1 MSRKSFSPALPSAVN
16 DPSALSMG
24 FTAWVDLRSD
34 GIATVLAYRRG
45 LDRHLSSIGL
55 VRSMNPLHMLVW
67 SPERTLT
74 VPDQIDLLAWLA
86 TDGSVARVCLGGLRP
101 HCGIPCE
108 RGRKPVH
115 DLALTDPHWLAVLN
129 AYRMRLCGAEQV
141 LDLIVCGDASRRS

>member
-1 MSRKSFSPALPSAVN
+1 MSRKSFSPAPPNSVN

-24 FTAWVDLRSD
+24 FTVWVTLRSE

-74 VPDQIDLLAWLA
+74 TSDQIDLLAWMA
-86 TDGSVARVCLGGLRP
+86 TDGSVARVCLGELRP

-108 RGRKPVH
+108 RGRKPLH
-115 DLALTDPHWLAVLN
+115 DLALTDPHWLAVLY
-129 AYRMRLCGAEQV
+129 AYRMRLLGAEQV
-141 LDLIVCGDASRRS
+141 LNLVSGGDESRRA